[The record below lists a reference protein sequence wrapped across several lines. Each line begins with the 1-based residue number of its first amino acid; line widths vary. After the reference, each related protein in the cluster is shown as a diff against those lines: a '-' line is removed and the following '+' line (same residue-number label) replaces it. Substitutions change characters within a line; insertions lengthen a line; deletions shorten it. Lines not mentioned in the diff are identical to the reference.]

1 MHDEQ
6 FVRKMNNKEKEAW
19 LSFVAVT
26 KTFLGNKKVDNYEML
41 GFRKLGCK
49 MSVKVH
55 FLNSHLD
62 QFPENLGAVSVE
74 QGVHFHQDLSL
85 QLLMESKVMGQDYD
99 GRLLLGY

>member
-1 MHDEQ
+1 
-6 FVRKMNNKEKEAW
+6 MNNKEKAAW

-26 KTFLGNKKVDNYEML
+26 KMFLGNKKADNFEVL
-41 GFRKLGCK
+41 GFRKLGCN
-49 MSVKVH
+49 MNVKVH

-74 QGVHFHQDLSL
+74 QGVHFLQDLSL
-85 QLLMESKVMGQDYD
+85 QVLMESKMMGQDYD